1 MGDPYQLDM
10 PFTSRFPRER
20 TGLLGDDY
28 KLKLDPKIQAEID
41 AITVRMEIQKLQ
53 NAWLQPN
60 WLNLHQLVQGL
71 SPAVASGQ
79 TPPPWTQFKP
89 APPKP
94 LIPVPQLQPRG
105 DGTDELEYPRA
116 AAISDLLGALW
127 KVPEVKEVGTKI
139 TDQLEGD
146 FWTKRTTGEKTLIVT
161 WATVI
166 AGGTVA
172 GILGNRQSRIWAFQT
187 ISDKEIPVPKVDGFS
202 FQVGLAPGSAKQEP
216 AVNEP
221 PPIQGYYF
229 VAKLD
234 LFEAVPS
241 LAKWLKR

>member
-10 PFTSRFPRER
+10 PSRLGRER
-20 TGLLGDDY
+20 PGLLGDY
-28 KLKLDPKIQAEID
+28 KLKLDPTIQAEID

-60 WLNLHQLVQGL
+60 WLDLHQLVQGL

-79 TPPPWTQFKP
+79 SPPPWTKFMKP
-89 APPKP
+89 ATPKP
-94 LIPVPQLQPRG
+94 LIPMPQLQPRG

-127 KVPEVKEVGTKI
+127 TVPEVKEVGTKL
-139 TDQLEGD
+139 TDQLESD
-146 FWTKRTTGEKTLIVT
+146 FWTKRTAGEKTLIVT
-161 WATVI
+161 WGTII
-166 AGGTVA
+166 AGGAIA
-172 GILGNRQSRIWAFQT
+172 GMLANRQSRLWAFQT
-187 ISDKEIPVPKVDGFS
+187 ISDKEIPVPKVGGFS
-202 FQVGLAPGSAKQEP
+202 FQVGLAPGTAKQEP
-216 AVNEP
+216 TVNEP
-221 PPIQGYYF
+221 PPYQGYYF